1 MFSGSFFCRPDP
13 GEDDVN
19 LRRRVRLLLKG
30 ITVVSPSNLT
40 PVQHF
45 LGSYDMLAY
54 LHCVR
59 LIQGV
64 VALYLVPTPQRVV

>member
-1 MFSGSFFCRPDP
+1 MTVILALALAQTLKKNVLKKFFCRPDP

-30 ITVVSPSNLT
+30 IKVLSPSNIT

-45 LGSYDMLAY
+45 W
-54 LHCVR
+54 
-59 LIQGV
+59 
-64 VALYLVPTPQRVV
+64 VPLMCLPIYIMYV